1 MPPEDTTAHAHGQN
15 GAPRQ
20 SHREMQPCSAPGAH
34 PSPESKGS
42 GQPAS
47 QAGDTMVA
55 KGSLGTPGLTH
66 LAGSWL
72 GG

>member
-1 MPPEDTTAHAHGQN
+1 MHVAKMMPPGRATVK
-15 GAPRQ
+15 
-20 SHREMQPCSAPGAH
+20 CSRALRLVPTR
-34 PSPESKGS
+34 PPESKGS